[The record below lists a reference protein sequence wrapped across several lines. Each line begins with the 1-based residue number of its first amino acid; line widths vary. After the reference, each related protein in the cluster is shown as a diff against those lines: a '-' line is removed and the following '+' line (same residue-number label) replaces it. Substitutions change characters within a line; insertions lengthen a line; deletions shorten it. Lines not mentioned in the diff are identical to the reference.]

1 MCFSCLLECDPKFI
15 DFKIEDIQ
23 GLSIYEYNEKLKE
36 LIYKFKGCY
45 DIELKDVFLYPYEN
59 ELSLIY
65 KGYIIIP
72 IPSYFEDD
80 EVRGFNH
87 VELIFSNLK
96 LEMVKALEK
105 VEKVKQSEKN
115 QKQRQQIKKYLK
127 VKNIDKIKNK
137 KILLVDDICT
147 TGSTLKAA
155 IDLLKEAAPKDIKIL
170 VLCKREMD

>member
-15 DFKIEDIQ
+15 NFKIEGYN

-45 DIELKDVFLYPYEN
+45 DIELKDAFLYPYEN

-65 KGYIIIP
+65 KGYIVVP
-72 IPSYFEDD
+72 IPSYFKDD
-80 EVRGFNH
+80 ETRGFNH
-87 VELIFSNLK
+87 VKLIFSNLK
-96 LEMVKALEK
+96 LETIKVLEK
-105 VEKVKQSEKN
+105 TEKYKQSDRN
-115 QKQRQQIKKYLK
+115 QKYRELIKNYLK
-127 VKNIDKIKNK
+127 VNEIDKIKGKN
-137 KILLVDDICT
+137 ILLVDDICT

-155 IDLLKEAAPKDIKIL
+155 INLLKEATPKDIKIL